1 VNYRLSS
8 ASLAREYTNNCSVA
22 IADVTHKAVNFEITR
37 ATAPVAA
44 LIALGIGIH
53 AAFGVPVVPMGT
65 IPEPE
70 DSGRATERSL
80 CMVKWIYP
88 LVG

>member
-1 VNYRLSS
+1 MLKYYVFVAFLFFLLACLRSTMWLLRDLTRRTCRYGICGLVNTS
-8 ASLAREYTNNCSVA
+8 A
-22 IADVTHKAVNFEITR
+22 
-37 ATAPVAA
+37 
-44 LIALGIGIH
+44 
-53 AAFGVPVVPMGT
+53 VVPMGT
-65 IPEPE
+65 TPEPE

>member
-1 VNYRLSS
+1 MAKEDPPFV
-8 ASLAREYTNNCSVA
+8 
-22 IADVTHKAVNFEITR
+22 
-37 ATAPVAA
+37 
-44 LIALGIGIH
+44 
-53 AAFGVPVVPMGT
+53 VPVGT

-70 DSGRATERSL
+70 DSGRATERLL

>member
-1 VNYRLSS
+1 M
-8 ASLAREYTNNCSVA
+8 AKE
-22 IADVTHKAVNFEITR
+22 DPPF
-37 ATAPVAA
+37 
-44 LIALGIGIH
+44 
-53 AAFGVPVVPMGT
+53 VVPMGT
-65 IPEPE
+65 TPEPE